1 LVGLGGGGD
10 RGLVTCGPHGEGR
23 PPLDQLQPLEGSSP
37 FHLDRRGPMALAD
50 KSPKKPSSK
59 KPGMSLKEK
68 RVAKKL
74 KHTGTS
80 SMEAIRTPKTGH

>member
-1 LVGLGGGGD
+1 
-10 RGLVTCGPHGEGR
+10 
-23 PPLDQLQPLEGSSP
+23 
-37 FHLDRRGPMALAD
+37 MALAD

-74 KHTGTS
+74 KHTGTGS
-80 SMEAIRTPKTGH
+80 VDALRSPKTGH